1 MRGNASEQNAR
12 TARGGCEAA
21 ASPPPGCCGACGT
34 CGCGCEIAVGKTS
47 NESKQDFVIAV
58 GGLATK
64 YGINYGT
71 IADPCWGPEGFS
83 TIKGY
88 PYFRVGT
95 FELYAWLVP

>member
-1 MRGNASEQNAR
+1 MKKT
-12 TARGGCEAA
+12 TARKI
-21 ASPPPGCCGACGT
+21 SV
-34 CGCGCEIAVGKTS
+34 GCGVTLFIFALTAFLPGFGFHLGSPRVIAVGKTS
-47 NESKQDFVIAV
+47 DESKQDFVMAV
-58 GGLATK
+58 GGLVTK
-64 YGINYGT
+64 YEINYGT

>member
-1 MRGNASEQNAR
+1 M
-12 TARGGCEAA
+12 
-21 ASPPPGCCGACGT
+21 
-34 CGCGCEIAVGKTS
+34 
-47 NESKQDFVIAV
+47 IAV

-64 YGINYGT
+64 YEINYGT